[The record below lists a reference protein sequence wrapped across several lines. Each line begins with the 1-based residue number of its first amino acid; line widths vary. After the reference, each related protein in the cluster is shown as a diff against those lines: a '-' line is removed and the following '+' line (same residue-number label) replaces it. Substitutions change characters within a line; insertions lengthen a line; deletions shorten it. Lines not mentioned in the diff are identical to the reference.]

1 MSKKSYILM
10 FGFLLVIAFF
20 SLFIGSVDIDFNNLK
35 TEDMVIIMKIR
46 YPRIL
51 MGAISG
57 AILSIVGM
65 VMQTFTENDLAEP
78 YILGIS
84 QGASFGAVLSIVY
97 GIFSIFGSYNI
108 YIGAF
113 LGAFLAIFIV
123 LTILKND
130 NSRTRLILIGVGVGA
145 LFQGLTMLVI
155 YSSKN
160 EAQVRSA
167 MFWLVGSF
175 SGVNIKSTYIPMIFL
190 VIISTIFY
198 KISKE
203 LDLLLL
209 GRRESIHLGLNYNK
223 IKFVIILLSSVATSV
238 VVAKV
243 GVIGF
248 IGLIVPHIS
257 KKILKI
263 RNHKE
268 MLLLNLFLGAI
279 VVIITDDIARYI
291 FRPQEFPVGI
301 ISSLLGAPLFIFFI
315 ARGEK

>member
-1 MSKKSYILM
+1 MSKKIYIMM
-10 FGFLLVIAFF
+10 FFALFLIAFL
-20 SLFIGSVDIDFNNLK
+20 SLFVGSVDIDYRDLK
-35 TEDMVIIMKIR
+35 ADDMVILMKIR
-46 YPRIL
+46 YPRIV
-51 MGAISG
+51 MGAVSG
-57 AILSIVGM
+57 AILSIVGV
-65 VMQTFTENDLAEP
+65 VMQTLTENDLAEP

-97 GIFSIFGSYNI
+97 GVFSIFWGYNV

-113 LGAFLAIFIV
+113 LGAFLAIFLV

-130 NSRTRLILIGVGVGA
+130 SSKTRLILVGVGIGA

-175 SGVNIKSTYIPMIFL
+175 SGVSIKSIYIPIIFL
-190 VIISTIFY
+190 IIILSVFY
-198 KISKE
+198 KMSKE

-223 IKFVIILLSSVATSV
+223 IKFTIILLSSVATSV

-248 IGLIVPHIS
+248 VGLIVPHIS
-257 KKILKI
+257 RKILKSG
-263 RNHKE
+263 NHKD
-268 MLLLNLFLGAI
+268 MLLLNLILGAM

-291 FRPQEFPVGI
+291 FRPQEFPIGI

>member
-1 MSKKSYILM
+1 MSKKIYIMM
-10 FGFLLVIAFF
+10 FFALFLIAFL
-20 SLFIGSVDIDFNNLK
+20 SLFVGSVDIDYRDLK
-35 TEDMVIIMKIR
+35 ADDMVILMKIR
-46 YPRIL
+46 YPRIV
-51 MGAISG
+51 MGAVSG
-57 AILSIVGM
+57 AILSIVGA
-65 VMQTFTENDLAEP
+65 VMQTLTENDLAEP

-97 GIFSIFGSYNI
+97 GVFSIFGSYNV

-113 LGAFLAIFIV
+113 LGAFLAIFLV

-130 NSRTRLILIGVGVGA
+130 SSKTRLILVGVGIGA

-175 SGVNIKSTYIPMIFL
+175 SGVSIKSIYIPIIFL
-190 VIISTIFY
+190 IIILSVFY
-198 KISKE
+198 KMSKE

-223 IKFVIILLSSVATSV
+223 IKFTIILLSSVATSV

-248 IGLIVPHIS
+248 VGLIVPHIS
-257 KKILKI
+257 RKILKSG
-263 RNHKE
+263 NHKD
-268 MLLLNLFLGAI
+268 MLLLNLILGAI
-279 VVIITDDIARYI
+279 VVIVTDDIARYI
-291 FRPQEFPVGI
+291 FRPQEFPIGI